1 MATLAE
7 LRRKVQTR
15 LRDWGGDL
23 WDEFE
28 LNYLLN
34 EAQDQF
40 TRDTQ
45 YLRATDII
53 PVLQV
58 DGLYTISAPANHRV
72 GNVTAVVYFDGVR
85 DDVPLQ
91 PVTLAQMQL
100 LDPDWRHR
108 VTGRPQFLIRNYNPY
123 QEGVAANN
131 AVYMYP
137 VLEDP
142 LTTSTVTET
151 RTIGAASSN
160 LYFVDAP
167 AATLTSVTNAST
179 GTAYVATTNYTYTPG
194 DNYITNVN
202 IPSGT
207 AIVLTYT
214 VSPCLRVTYALV
226 TDGQMTSDGTE
237 MALPEATAEE
247 ALINYAVAEAL
258 TRRQLENPDKASLL
272 KDQATFYR
280 EKYTDRMIRASVE
293 SKVGFSKGFTNS
305 KGYYV

>member
-28 LNYLLN
+28 LNILLN

-45 YLRATDII
+45 YLRAVDII
-53 PVLQV
+53 RVYQGE
-58 DGLYTISAPANHRV
+58 GLYTITAPANHRV
-72 GNVTAVVYFDGVR
+72 GNVMSAVYFDGVR
-85 DDVPLQ
+85 DDVPLS
-91 PVTLAQMQL
+91 PVTLSQMQY

-108 VTGRPQFLIRNYNPY
+108 TTGRPQYLIRNYNPY
-123 QEGVAANN
+123 EEGVASNN
-131 AVYMYP
+131 SIYMYP

-142 LTTSTVTET
+142 ITTSSVVET
-151 RTIGAASSN
+151 RTMTGGAN
-160 LYFVDAP
+160 TKLYLGDAP
-167 AATLTSVTNAST
+167 LATVTSVVDAST
-179 GTAYVATTNYTYTPG
+179 GSTYAVTTNYTTG
-194 DNYITNVN
+194 ANYIENVN

-207 AIVLTYT
+207 ALTITYT
-214 VSPCLRVTYALV
+214 VYPCLRVTYALV
-226 TDGQMTSDGTE
+226 TDGQMTDDSTE
-237 MALPEATAEE
+237 MALPENVAEE

-272 KDQATFYR
+272 AEQSKFYR

-293 SKVGFSKGFTNS
+293 SKVGFSKGFANS
-305 KGYYV
+305 RGYWV

>member
-1 MATLAE
+1 MSTLAE

-28 LNYLLN
+28 LNILLN

-45 YLRATDII
+45 YLRTTDII
-53 PVLQV
+53 PVLQGE
-58 DGLYTISAPANHRV
+58 GLYSISAPANHRV
-72 GNVTAVVYFDGVR
+72 GNVMGVVYFDGVR
-85 DDVPLQ
+85 DDVPLT
-91 PVTLAQMQL
+91 PVTLTQLQL

-108 VTGRPQFLIRNYNPY
+108 VTGRPQYLIRNYNPY

-131 AVYMYP
+131 SVYMYP

-142 LTTSTVTET
+142 IAASTVTET
-151 RTIGAASSN
+151 RTIGAATTR
-160 LYFVDAP
+160 LYLGDAP
-167 AATLTSVTNAST
+167 LGTVTSVVNAST
-179 GTAYVATTNYTYTPG
+179 GSAYTVTTNYTVGT
-194 DNYITNVN
+194 NYIENVN

-207 AIVLTYT
+207 ALTLTYT

-226 TDGQMTSDGTE
+226 TDGQMTDDSTE

-247 ALINYAVAEAL
+247 ALINYAVSEAL
-258 TRRQLENPDKASLL
+258 VRRQLENPDKADLFAS
-272 KDQATFYR
+272 QAKFYR

-293 SKVGFSKGFTNS
+293 SKVGFSKGFANS
-305 KGYYV
+305 RGYYV

>member
-7 LRRKVQTR
+7 LRKKVQTR

-28 LNYLLN
+28 LNILLN

-53 PVLQV
+53 PVLQGE
-58 DGLYTISAPANHRV
+58 GLYTISAPTNHRV
-72 GNVTAVVYFDGVR
+72 GNVMAVVYFDGVR
-85 DDVPLQ
+85 DDVPLL

-108 VTGRPQFLIRNYNPY
+108 VTGRPQYLIRNYNPY

-131 AVYMYP
+131 SVYMYP

-142 LTTSTVTET
+142 LTTSSMTET
-151 RTIGAASSN
+151 RTIGAAASS

-167 AATLTSVTNAST
+167 AATLTSVTNASD
-179 GTAYVATTNYTYTPG
+179 GTVYVAVTNYTYTPG
-194 DNYITNVN
+194 NNYITNVN

-226 TDGQMTSDGTE
+226 TDGQMTTDSTE

-258 TRRQLENPDKASLL
+258 SRRQLENPDKASLL

-293 SKVGFSKGFTNS
+293 SKVGFTKGFTNA

>member
-28 LNYLLN
+28 LNILLN

-53 PVLQV
+53 PVLQGE
-58 DGLYTISAPANHRV
+58 GLYSISAPANYRV
-72 GNVTAVVYFDGVR
+72 GNVMGVVYFDGVR
-85 DDVPLQ
+85 DDVPLT
-91 PVTLAQMQL
+91 PVTLTQMQL

-108 VTGRPQFLIRNYNPY
+108 VTGRPQYLIRNYNPY

-131 AVYMYP
+131 SVYMYP

-142 LTTSTVTET
+142 IASSTVTET
-151 RTIGAASSN
+151 RTIGAAASK
-160 LYFVDAP
+160 LYLGDAP
-167 AATLTSVTNAST
+167 LGTVTSVVNAST
-179 GTAYVATTNYTYTPG
+179 GSAYTVVTNYTVGT
-194 DNYITNVN
+194 NYIENVN

-207 AIVLTYT
+207 ALTLTYT

-226 TDGQMTSDGTE
+226 TDGQMTDDSTE

-247 ALINYAVAEAL
+247 ALINYAVSEAL
-258 TRRQLENPDKASLL
+258 VRRQLENPDKASLFSE
-272 KDQATFYR
+272 QAKFYR

-293 SKVGFSKGFTNS
+293 SKVGFSKGFANS
-305 KGYYV
+305 RGYYV